1 MGLDPDLRG
10 GRADVGVDRQSRPVA
25 AEPTGPPGVGP
36 TPKPAPPTAPTV
48 RVTPI
53 DAHIVDAAP
62 TSGIP
67 LTAPPLRIHVVV
79 AFGDARVHGNLPV
92 SKKEP

>member
-10 GRADVGVDRQSRPVA
+10 GVLTLAWIAKVVPWPPNPPA
-25 AEPTGPPGVGP
+25 PPGVGP